1 MRRWIETLL
10 LTLSALVSGTQAQA
24 QAQAATQPITLRH
37 LLWDA
42 AQRPAIQQ
50 CAADFERHHPGV
62 RVRVQQQGWDDYWS
76 TLSTG
81 FISDTAPD
89 VFTNHLQK
97 FPEHVENGLLVDL
110 APLIA
115 RDGVAVDQFMP
126 GLYANW
132 GRDGR
137 QYALPA
143 DWDTVALL
151 VNLDLARRAGLGEA
165 QLRSLDWNPRD
176 GGSFGRAIALMAQ
189 DEAGRNALHPAYDK
203 GHVKVYG
210 YQTPSAGGMMGQT
223 EWSHFALSN
232 GFRFQDRPWSS
243 ELHYDDPK
251 LAETVAWLATLPAR
265 GISTTPRTLGKLG
278 AESLFIS
285 GRVAAVPVGSWMT
298 GHINRHVKFPH
309 AWVPLP
315 LGPGGQRASMLNGL
329 GYAIWIGSPHREAAW
344 QWVRHLAS
352 ADCQRLVARAGV
364 VYPSLKGMAEIA
376 LQVQRAAGAEAGVFL
391 DAAVGLTFPP
401 PIAPH
406 AAEIN
411 DRLDGAME
419 AILFAGKPAGPT
431 LKQAQQRVRLLL
443 ARP

>member
-1 MRRWIETLL
+1 MQRLFKVIGLL
-10 LTLSALVSGTQAQA
+10 LLAAGAQA
-24 QAQAATQPITLRH
+24 QPVGKPASQPVTLRH

-42 AQRPAIQQ
+42 SQRPAIQQ
-50 CAADFERHHPGV
+50 CAADFERRHPGT

-115 RDGVAVDQFMP
+115 RDGLAVDQFVP

-151 VNLDLARRAGLGEA
+151 VNLDLARRAGLNLA

-176 GGSFGRAIALMAQ
+176 GGSFGRAIALMAR
-189 DEAGRNALHPAYDK
+189 DEAGRHALDPAYDK
-203 GHVKVYG
+203 AQVKVYG

-223 EWSHFALSN
+223 EWSHFAASN
-232 GFRFQDRPWSS
+232 GWRFQDRAWSPS
-243 ELHYDDPK
+243 LHYDDAK
-251 LAETVAWLATLPAR
+251 LAETLAWLATLPAR

-278 AESLFIS
+278 AESLFIT
-285 GRVAAVPVGSWMT
+285 GRVAVVPVGSWMT
-298 GHINRHVKFPH
+298 GHITKQVKFPH
-309 AWVPLP
+309 AWLPLP
-315 LGPGGQRASMLNGL
+315 VGPTGQRASMLNGL
-329 GYAIWIGSPHREAAW
+329 GHSIWIGSRHREQAW

-352 ADCQRLVARAGV
+352 ADCQRLVAQAGV

-376 LQVQRAAGAEAGVFL
+376 LQVQRAAGAEAGAFL
-391 DAAVGLTFPP
+391 DAAAGLTFPP

-431 LKQAQQRVRLLL
+431 LKQAQQRVKALL
-443 ARP
+443 AQP